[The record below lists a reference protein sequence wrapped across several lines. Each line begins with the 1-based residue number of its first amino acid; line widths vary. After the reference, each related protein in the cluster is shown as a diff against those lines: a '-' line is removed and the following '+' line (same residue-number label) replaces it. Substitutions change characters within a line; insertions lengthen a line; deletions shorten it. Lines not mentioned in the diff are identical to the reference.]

1 MYKDLPA
8 FAQPDREDIKVW
20 RYMDF
25 TKLVS
30 LINSGCLFFTRGD
43 KFDDPFEGSWPKK
56 NVLARQ
62 KISDKDRKEMT
73 EKIPKTRLSFEEW
86 NKSSLMYYAA
96 NCWHMNEHE
105 SEAMWKLYAKN
116 DAGIA
121 VQSTYKKFEE
131 AIAHEKNMRI
141 DIVKYIDYETDSIDS
156 AGTALSA
163 PFHKRK
169 SFEHEREVRAVVW
182 WTSLD
187 DWRDRI
193 GWKPMD
199 GPMPIPS
206 LSDVDDSNEPIDAG
220 LYIKVDVKCLIEHIY
235 VAPNSPTWFADLVKA
250 VLKKYKYGNI
260 PVKHSKLD
268 EPPVY

>member
-1 MYKDLPA
+1 MHKAHPT
-8 FAQPDREDIKVW
+8 FVQPKREGIKVW

-30 LINSGCLFFTRGD
+30 LIDSGCLFFTRGD
-43 KFDDPFEGSWPKK
+43 KFDDPFEGSWPEK
-56 NVLARQ
+56 NVLERQ
-62 KISDKDRKEMT
+62 KISDKALKEMT
-73 EKIPKTRLSFEEW
+73 EKIPKKRLSFEGW

-121 VQSTYKKFEE
+121 VQSTYKKFEK

-156 AGTALSA
+156 ADALSA
-163 PFHKRK
+163 SFHKRK
-169 SFEHEREVRAVVW
+169 SFEHEREVRAVVVQPF
-182 WTSLD
+182 TQGFGFYQE
-187 DWRDRI
+187 I
-193 GWKPMD
+193 AEG
-199 GPMPIPS
+199 
-206 LSDVDDSNEPIDAG
+206 G
-220 LYIKVDVKCLIEHIY
+220 LNIKVNIEALIEHIY

-250 VLKKYKYGNI
+250 VLRAC
-260 PVKHSKLD
+260 S
-268 EPPVY
+268 